1 MMTYFYSQNSYNMFQ
16 VLRNFTSSLE
26 TSNASFALNWVD
38 LMEVLLGGNI
48 SGCKN

>member
-1 MMTYFYSQNSYNMFQ
+1 MMTYFYSLNSNNMFQ

-38 LMEVLLGGNI
+38 MMTLLLGR
-48 SGCKN
+48 SMRT